1 MTFFERET
9 TTVRIPKQRFGSRQ
23 NPVVVVLPEQLTWRQ
38 RLAFAIGR
46 AAWKRRRVFLPL
58 TASIA
63 CLLAT
68 AVAHAATPQLW
79 AGLAFVAVSG
89 PIWLV
94 WVEHQRPAGTR
105 RVKAWRYAVAA
116 KVLVAGAWAAACI
129 AFGPFT
135 SVLPLVWLLL
145 TITGHVLWLRTRRT
159 NPNSTEEKNA

>member
-9 TTVRIPKQRFGSRQ
+9 TTVRIPQQRFGSRQ
-23 NPVVVVLPEQLTWRQ
+23 NPVVVVVPEQLTWRQ

-46 AAWKRRRVFLPL
+46 AAWKRRRVFLPF
-58 TASIA
+58 TTSVA

-68 AVAHAATPQLW
+68 AVAHATAPRMW
-79 AGLAFVAVSG
+79 AGLAFIAVSG
-89 PIWLV
+89 PAWLA
-94 WVEHQRPAGTR
+94 WAERQHPADNK
-105 RVKAWRYAVAA
+105 RVRTWRYVLAA
-116 KVLVAGAWAAACI
+116 AVLVVGAWAAACI

-159 NPNSTEEKNA
+159 TANATEETV